1 MTANPLPKLWRSSTV
16 SPCPNLNML
25 SSLLSSLPSKY
36 SSSYLLDLCGPT
48 SLSCNPHSFPTF
60 PTTYLFC
67 FSSIVSISQS
77 HPNLACR
84 LPQYTS
90 PQPVIFL
97 FSIFFCLFNSE
108 LLTTNRPLR
117 YHCSFSLVSQDPV
130 DTCLLLGP
138 SLLLSKVITF
148 RCVAC
153 RPCVTRSVCRLST
166 KGRTDDHF
174 FPIQSPP
181 LALYLRCSIFIL
193 ITLGPARSSSACI
206 QSLYTSHCLT
216 YSQATKPGLP
226 TCRSLFAIA
235 CYKGQQLR

>member
-1 MTANPLPKLWRSSTV
+1 MAILHRQPVSKFEHAFLSALFLAFQVFLILSSRPLRPHKPELQSTFV
-16 SPCPNLNML
+16 PNLSNYI
-25 SSLLSSLPSKY
+25 SLLLLVYRFDLPITPQPGLPPSAI
-36 SSSYLLDLCGPT
+36 YL
-48 SLSCNPHSFPTF
+48 
-60 PTTYLFC
+60 
-67 FSSIVSISQS
+67 
-77 HPNLACR
+77 
-84 LPQYTS
+84 

-108 LLTTNRPLR
+108 LLTTNRPSR

-138 SLLLSKVITF
+138 SLLLSKVIAF

-193 ITLGPARSSSACI
+193 ITLGPARSSLACI
-206 QSLYTSHCLT
+206 HSLYTSHCLT